1 MKEMIDIQMKKND
14 FSLKSNKN
22 AIIVIWIDH
31 VKTGHFFK
39 INRYFYRK
47 S

>member
-1 MKEMIDIQMKKND
+1 MKELIDVQTKKND

-31 VKTGHFFK
+31 VKYFFFD
-39 INRYFYRK
+39 INI
-47 S
+47 